1 MNHVR
6 LGLRENL
13 AQFSL
18 LVLVNAFVGAMV
30 GMERSILPAIAEQEF
45 DLVGR
50 TAILSFIV
58 VFGVTKGL
66 TNYFAGRWSDRF
78 GRKHVL
84 VAGWFVAA
92 PVPFLFMWA
101 PSWSWILG
109 ANVLLGVSQ
118 GLTWSTTVIMKIDLA
133 GPKNRGLAMG
143 LNEFAGYFAVA
154 LSALATGY
162 IAAEVGLRPQPFYLG
177 VGFVVIGTLLSV
189 FAVRETRQHVA
200 HESKLAGSTDH
211 DKLSQRDVIL
221 RTSFTDPNLSSVS
234 QAGMVNNLNDGMA
247 WGLFPLLFAAG
258 NMSLAEIGTLAA
270 IYPAVWGLAQLLTGA
285 WSDRVGRKRL
295 IVAGMWV
302 QAGGIVVIA
311 MGSSFGV
318 FAAGSVLLG
327 LGTAMVYPTLL
338 AAIGDVAH
346 PSWRASSV
354 GVYRLWRDMGY
365 AVGALLAGVVAD
377 AFGLSAA
384 TLTIAALTF
393 ASGVVVAVRM
403 RETLQRQE
411 VQSPISTCIEL
422 SELPRLS
429 GAVIIDV
436 RSSEEFEMGHVD
448 GAINVP
454 LLALADHA
462 PEYPRDTP
470 FVTVCAKGG
479 GRSEQ
484 AASMLRE
491 LGFPA
496 AQALC
501 GGTESWNNSLNEE
514 HHHDENPIHF
524 E

>member
-1 MNHVR
+1 MSEIR

-13 AQFSL
+13 GQFSL
-18 LVLVNAFVGAMV
+18 LVVVNAFVGAMV
-30 GMERSILPAIAEQEF
+30 GMERSILPAIAEDEF
-45 DLVGR
+45 HLAAR

-58 VFGVTKGL
+58 VFGITKAI

-84 VAGWFVAA
+84 VAGWLVAA
-92 PVPFLFMWA
+92 PVPFLLMWA
-101 PSWSWILG
+101 PSWTWILV

-162 IAAEVGLRPQPFYLG
+162 IAAEVGLRPEPFYLG
-177 VGFVVIGTLLSV
+177 VGFVVLGGSLSLL
-189 FAVRETRQHVA
+189 AVRETRDHVT
-200 HESKLAGSTDH
+200 HESSLAGDVPEVLT
-211 DKLSQRDVIL
+211 QREIIG
-221 RTSFTDPNLSSVS
+221 RTSFTDPDLSSVS

-247 WGLFPLLFAAG
+247 WGLFPLLFAAAD
-258 NMSLAEIGTLAA
+258 MSLAQIGTLAA
-270 IYPAVWGLAQLLTGA
+270 IYPAVWGLGQLFTGA

-295 IVAGMWV
+295 IVAGMWT
-302 QAGGIVVIA
+302 QAVGIVVIA
-311 MGSSFGV
+311 LGSSFLL
-318 FAAGSVLLG
+318 FAAGAVLLG

-384 TLTIAALTF
+384 TLTIAGLTF

-403 RETLQRQE
+403 RETLKRH
-411 VQSPISTCIEL
+411 P
-422 SELPRLS
+422 P
-429 GAVIIDV
+429 
-436 RSSEEFEMGHVD
+436 
-448 GAINVP
+448 
-454 LLALADHA
+454 
-462 PEYPRDTP
+462 
-470 FVTVCAKGG
+470 VT
-479 GRSEQ
+479 
-484 AASMLRE
+484 AAES
-491 LGFPA
+491 A
-496 AQALC
+496 A
-501 GGTESWNNSLNEE
+501 
-514 HHHDENPIHF
+514 
-524 E
+524 